1 MLSDILPTARIFHPM
16 VVWIKERY
24 SFVHKKSSRVSATR
38 SPNPMTGSTM
48 LGMECVS
55 VFATGIK
62 VQKNKRFTMVTYLS
76 TLLTFVVALII
87 STVII
92 YYIAKWFGAKD
103 CLTTALLA
111 ALIGTAVYTIF
122 FSVLGQGLIAA
133 FIAGIVWLLALQKLY
148 TIGWLKSLLIAVV
161 VWIVTSIVGWFLP
174 TLTGPL

>member
-1 MLSDILPTARIFHPM
+1 
-16 VVWIKERY
+16 
-24 SFVHKKSSRVSATR
+24 
-38 SPNPMTGSTM
+38 M
-48 LGMECVS
+48 LGMENIS
-55 VFATGIK
+55 VFTTGLK

-103 CLTTALLA
+103 SVTTALLA

-122 FSVLGQGLIAA
+122 YYVLGQGLIAA

-148 TIGWLKSLLIAVV
+148 TIGWFRALIIAVFI
-161 VWIVTSIVGWFLP
+161 WIVTSVVGWFLP
-174 TLTGPL
+174 VL